1 MSSVPGVSRK
11 RPLVCLLVALS
22 QLALL
27 VPLGAGDSRLATFS
41 DGSREGEAIFGPGG
55 GNLTPLSIDI
65 PGDAYLFNASV
76 TLEGLPS
83 VLSGGSTA
91 TTDPDFLA
99 LDGRRNVTIGNDEVR
114 LSSASSDWS
123 QSTDGEFRAGRAENV
138 DIFHGVSLA
147 KGAKY
152 SIVVENKTASPFY
165 ASQLNPA
172 SAVNSVGNVIL
183 AWEDLRSGTSLDIY
197 VRIFDPAGAPL
208 TDTIPVCEASGHQ
221 VNPALALDS
230 SDNIFILWQDARAG
244 DSDIY
249 GRKLTSSGAPAGSEF
264 SVCNAAD
271 DQCRPAVCAA
281 SSGKMLAAWDD
292 FRTSKHYAVRTQMLN
307 PDGTPDGS
315 ENIISSFPT
324 DQTAPAICPATNGFV
339 LAYQNSSNLTGADIE
354 GALLDTAGAFA
365 SSFPVCNAAHNQSSV
380 VMAAGPGGKFCVA
393 WEDRRGGADFDIH
406 ARRFDPSGAFS
417 GGEVAVVFA
426 AGDQRN
432 PSLAVRSNGDVLV
445 AWEDE
450 RSGSAD
456 VYFKRFDASWNPVG
470 TEVAASAEKRDQD
483 SPAVAFDAGGSF
495 FVAWADW
502 RDGLP
507 NVRLQKYGNPRFVY
521 TSGGLVSSRIL
532 SPASTF
538 GSVGLCITLPR
549 VARAATDTTGFRLDI
564 LDGYEDVILQS
575 GLLPGHHI
583 NVNPREHPFIRLSI
597 RMWTLDENITPVLRR
612 WSVGTAVSDD
622 LDIPNGGAHS
632 STRQTGGGV
641 VLDREPALLT
651 LTNDVAVKGGT
662 TNSYQVQVAK
672 FQDGTESYVAVW
684 QEGAGSAASILA
696 RKFGRDGAP
705 QTPEL
710 TVCDAPGQQETPS
723 VAVDLNGQIVVVWAD
738 NRTGKGFDV
747 YGRRFDSG
755 GGAQGS
761 EFLVCGTAA
770 DEKTPRVTTDLEN
783 NFIVVWVDYS
793 KVYMLLYMRKY
804 GPDGTPKG
812 LPVEVSVTQFSL
824 MEPVIATDSQNRIIL
839 AWSDFRNGNYDI
851 YATIF
856 RPDCTPLTINGEIK
870 VCVKTGEQW
879 SAAISV
885 DHDDNF
891 LVAWEDTANIAGNDI
906 FAKKF
911 NSTGAPISGEI
922 SIVASA
928 FDQGDPAIA
937 FDSSGNFFAAWH
949 TYGDAF
955 DIKGRYFDGAGN
967 PLGAELMICN
977 VKNVE
982 GEPADQLHA
991 VMACGPKD
999 EFIVAWVDNR
1009 PKYDMDCWAKSYGFP
1024 RHLTSGTYLT
1034 PAYDLGHAPLSL
1046 DLASWNASMPNGS
1059 AITASLRSGPDRAR
1073 WTSWE
1078 AVSQED
1084 DTLSTPPD
1092 RYVQWQFSL
1101 STPVPADT
1109 PVLEDLF
1116 LGYTTWATNGTLVS
1130 PPLGVPVRITELVVD
1145 WNATLNGERI
1155 DVEVSQDNGSTW
1167 AGCGRG
1173 LPVEPDPKAESPVLR
1188 YRVFLHSNG
1197 TATPVLEDISCYYA
1211 ATGYPTDP
1219 ALDVGGDGTDEW
1231 SFDGIFNATVTIG
1244 GLEGPLNT
1252 ILDRRGNLPGNVRIP
1267 LQLRSASAGIIR
1279 LSGLSII
1286 YNSPPVIT
1294 VVTPLQDNL
1303 TIDEGESVDFSVGL
1317 HDSDGDDLTILWT
1330 VDGRPAQNGLPDF
1343 HFRTDHSSN
1352 GSYEVKLNVADS
1364 YWSVNRTWHLTV
1376 QDVNR
1381 LPVLDWSPER
1391 DVTINETEKVSF
1403 WAVVSDPDGDGVGV
1417 NWSLDGVRV
1426 STQLSWEY
1434 VTDHNSSGT
1443 HYVSVSAF
1451 DGRGASVHN
1460 WTVAVTNKNRA
1471 PLVLS
1476 AIPAPAGVL
1485 KSVKNKPVTFVV
1497 DMFDPDADLLS
1508 YRWKINGLAVPGEAN
1523 SSFIC
1528 RKGLAAGQNTVTV
1541 EVSDGESTVL
1551 QSWELSVALAPEDEV
1566 TAGPVPGMALVAA
1579 LVILL
1584 IIGLAAIFM
1593 MRKSRGVS

>member
-1 MSSVPGVSRK
+1 MFPAGS
-11 RPLVCLLVALS
+11 
-22 QLALL
+22 
-27 VPLGAGDSRLATFS
+27 GDSRLATFS
-41 DGSREGEAIFGPGG
+41 DGSREGSAVFGPEG
-55 GNLTPLSIDI
+55 GNRTPLSIDL
-65 PGDAYLFNASV
+65 PGDAYIFNASV

-91 TTDPDFLA
+91 TTDSDFLGME
-99 LDGRRNVTIGNDEVR
+99 GRRNVTIANDGVG
-114 LSSASSDWS
+114 LTKASGLWS
-123 QSTDGEFRAGRAENV
+123 QETDGDFRTGRTENT

-152 SIVVENKTASPFY
+152 SVVVENKTVSPFY
-165 ASQLNPA
+165 ASQLDPV
-172 SAVNSVGNVIL
+172 SAVNTAGNLIL
-183 AWEDLRSGTSLDIY
+183 AWEDLRSGTSLDILA
-197 VRIFDPAGAPL
+197 RLFDPAGAPL
-208 TDTIPVCEASGHQ
+208 SDTIPVCEASGHQ
-221 VNPALALDS
+221 VSPALALDS

-244 DSDIY
+244 DGDIY
-249 GRKLTSSGAPAGSEF
+249 GRKLTSAGVPAGSEF
-264 SVCNAAD
+264 VVCNAAD
-271 DQCRPAVCAA
+271 DQCRPALCAGP
-281 SSGKMLAAWDD
+281 SGKMLAAWDD
-292 FRTSKHYAVRTQMLN
+292 FRSSKHYAVRTQLLN
-307 PDGTPDGS
+307 ADGTPDGA

-324 DQTAPAICPATNGFV
+324 DQMAPALCPVANGFALV
-339 LAYQNSSNLTGADIE
+339 YQNQSNLTGADIE
-354 GALLDTAGAFA
+354 GALLVNSGAFSA
-365 SSFPVCNAAHNQSSV
+365 PFAVCNAPYNQSSP
-380 VMAAGPGGKFCVA
+380 VMATAPGGGFCVA

-406 ARRFDPSGAFS
+406 ARRFDGKGAPE
-417 GGEVAVVFA
+417 GPDMAVCFA
-426 AGDQRN
+426 GGDQRN
-432 PSLAVRSNGDVLV
+432 PSLSVRSNGDVLA

-450 RSGSAD
+450 RAGNAD
-456 VYFKRFDASWNPVG
+456 VYLKRFDASWNPVG

-521 TSGGLVSSRIL
+521 SSGGLVSARIL

-538 GSVGLCITLPR
+538 GSVGLCVTLPR
-549 VARAATDTTGFRLDI
+549 VARAPTSTTGYRLDI
-564 LDGYEDVILQS
+564 LDGTEDVLLQS
-575 GLLPGHHI
+575 GLLPGQHI

-597 RMWTLDENITPVLRR
+597 RMWTLDENITPVLHK
-612 WSVGTAVSDD
+612 WWVGTGIQDD
-622 LDIPNGGAHS
+622 LDIPNGGTHT
-632 STRQTGGGV
+632 STRLAKGGV
-641 VLDREPALLT
+641 VLEPERTLVT

-672 FQDGTESYVAVW
+672 FQDGTESYVGVW
-684 QEGAGSAASILA
+684 QEGAGAAASILA
-696 RKFGRDGAP
+696 RKFGRDGSP
-705 QTPEL
+705 LTPDL
-710 TVCDAPGQQETPS
+710 TVCDAPGQQETPG
-723 VAVDLNGQIVVVWAD
+723 VAVDQNGQIVVVWAD
-738 NRTGKGFDV
+738 NRTGNGFDI
-747 YGRRFDSG
+747 YGRRFDAG

-770 DEKTPRVTTDLEN
+770 DERMPRVATDLEN

-824 MEPVIATDSQNRIIL
+824 MEPVIATNSQNRIIL

-851 YATIF
+851 YSTIF

-885 DHDDNF
+885 DRDDNF

-922 SIVASA
+922 SIVTSA

-955 DIKGRYFDGAGN
+955 DIKGRYFDGSGD

-977 VKNVE
+977 VKNIA

-991 VMACGPKD
+991 VMACGPGD
-999 EFIVAWVDNR
+999 EYIVAWVDNR
-1009 PKYDMDCWAKSYGFP
+1009 PKIDMDCWAKAYGFP

-1046 DLASWNASMPNGS
+1046 DMAAWNASMPNGS
-1059 AITASLRSGPDRAR
+1059 TITASLRSGPDRVR

-1078 AVSQED
+1078 AIPQED
-1084 DTLSTPPD
+1084 LALSTPPD

-1101 STPVPADT
+1101 STPIPTDT

-1116 LGYTTWATNGTLVS
+1116 LGYTTRATNGTLVS
-1130 PPLGVPVRITELVVD
+1130 PPLEVPVRITELVVS

-1155 DVEVSQDNGSTW
+1155 DVEVTQDNGSSWT
-1167 AGCGRG
+1167 GCGRG
-1173 LPVEPDPKAESPVLR
+1173 LPVEPDPAVESPVLR

-1197 TATPVLEDISCYYA
+1197 TATPVLEDISIYYA

-1231 SFDGIFNATVTIG
+1231 AFDGTFNTTVTVG
-1244 GLEGPLNT
+1244 GLEGPLNG

-1267 LQLRSASAGIIR
+1267 LSLRSATAGIVR
-1279 LSGLSII
+1279 LFGLSVI
-1286 YNSPPVIT
+1286 YNGPPVIT
-1294 VVTPLQDNL
+1294 VITPLSENL
-1303 TIDEGESVDFSVGL
+1303 ALDEGESVDFSVELFDG
-1317 HDSDGDDLTILWT
+1317 DGDDLSILWT
-1330 VDGRPAQNGLPDF
+1330 VNGRPVQNPLPDF
-1343 HFRTDHSSN
+1343 RFRTDHSSN
-1352 GSYEVKLNVADS
+1352 GTYEVRLSVADR

-1376 QDVNR
+1376 RDVNR
-1381 LPVLDWSPER
+1381 PPVLEWSPER

-1403 WAVVSDPDGDGVGV
+1403 WAVVSDPDGDQVGV
-1417 NWSLDGVRV
+1417 NWSLDGVKV
-1426 STQLSWEY
+1426 SAQLSWEY
-1434 VTDHNSSGT
+1434 ITDYNSSGT
-1443 HYVSVSAF
+1443 HNVSVSAF
-1451 DGRGASVHN
+1451 DGRDSAVHN
-1460 WTVAVTNKNRA
+1460 WTVTVQNKNRA
-1471 PLVLS
+1471 PQILR

-1485 KSVKNKPVTFVV
+1485 KAVKNKPLTFVV
-1497 DMFDPDADLLS
+1497 DTFDPDADLLS
-1508 YRWKINGLAVPGEAN
+1508 YRWKINGLNVPGEAN

-1528 RKGLAAGQNTVTV
+1528 KKGLATGANTVTV
-1541 EVSDGESTVL
+1541 EVSDGETTVL
-1551 QSWELSVALAPEDEV
+1551 QHWELSVSLAPEDQV
-1566 TAGPVPGMALVAA
+1566 TAGPVPGIALVAV
-1579 LVILL
+1579 LVIILV
-1584 IIGLAAIFM
+1584 IGLAAIYVM
-1593 MRKSRGVS
+1593 VRRRAT